1 MPLFERQGRHVRPG
15 MATCRKPAEG
25 AAPSSSTSSAPRSP
39 DNELRAQ
46 SSTPQAPRD
55 RNRGRVIP
63 FSPLCTKQV
72 GRQRPERANT
82 ASSKRGGGSVCTKIP
97 GRQTIGSTIN
107 SERAYTTQKKVATKA
122 VFCHAAGLT
131 AGLMACLPA
140 GSAGNLR
147 AHRPPDAVG
156 ASRHGAALAAPAPGP
171 DEAFGRVAGTPHPPA
186 LHAYN
191 VPPDAPST
199 RIDPFARS
207 RKRR

>member
-1 MPLFERQGRHVRPG
+1 MTVKVALCLPPRHCRPRGRP
-15 MATCRKPAEG
+15 TTDCTP
-25 AAPSSSTSSAPRSP
+25 
-39 DNELRAQ
+39 
-46 SSTPQAPRD
+46 SSTPQPPRD
-55 RNRGRVIP
+55 RNCGRAIP
-63 FSPLCTKQV
+63 FSPPCTKRM
-72 GRQRPERANT
+72 GCRRSERAET
-82 ASSKRGGGSVCTKIP
+82 ASSKPSDKPACTKTP
-97 GRQTIGSTIN
+97 VRQTVGSTIN

-131 AGLMACLPA
+131 AGLMACLSA

-147 AHRPPDAVG
+147 THRPPDAVG
-156 ASRHGAALAAPAPGP
+156 ASRYGAALAAPAPGP